1 MSKNKDETEVLD
13 TLLQLYWCDYKE
25 RKNKKMIEQTIIA
38 VNKET
43 DQKQSMYVLFT
54 RTTIPRLII
63 VVNPIVNQ
71 GF

>member
-43 DQKQSMYVLFT
+43 DQKQSIYVLFAT
-54 RTTIPRLII
+54 TTIPQLII